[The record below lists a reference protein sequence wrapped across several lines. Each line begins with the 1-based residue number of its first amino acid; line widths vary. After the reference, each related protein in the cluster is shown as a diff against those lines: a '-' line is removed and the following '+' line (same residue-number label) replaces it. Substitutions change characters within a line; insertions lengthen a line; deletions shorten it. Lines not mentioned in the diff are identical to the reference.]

1 VDFVPEDG
9 DGVPRVIAWFR
20 FEVELGEA
28 GEAVKG
34 IGGGGAVAASKG
46 PCLVLGAGVWWEV
59 ILWMR

>member
-1 VDFVPEDG
+1 MDFVPEDG

-34 IGGGGAVAASKG
+34 IGGGGAVAAS
-46 PCLVLGAGVWWEV
+46 
-59 ILWMR
+59 

>member
-1 VDFVPEDG
+1 MDFVPEDG

-34 IGGGGAVAASKG
+34 INGGSSVAAGEG
-46 PCLVLGAGVWWEV
+46 PWWVLERG
-59 ILWMR
+59 I